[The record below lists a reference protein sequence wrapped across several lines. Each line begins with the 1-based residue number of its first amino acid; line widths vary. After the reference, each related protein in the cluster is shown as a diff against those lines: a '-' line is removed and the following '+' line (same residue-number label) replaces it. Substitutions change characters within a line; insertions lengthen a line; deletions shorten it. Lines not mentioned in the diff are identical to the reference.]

1 MPLFTDSERLLTP
14 PKWTGVDES
23 LPVVFVAGPIQG
35 APDFQTP
42 LARSLIRKHPDL
54 FVASP
59 RRLVIDEKFNYDE
72 QVFWEQANLGRAA
85 FNGVSVFWLAAQ
97 DHSLPYEVNRS
108 YAQTTRFEFGQVI
121 GRKTENPSI
130 RIQLGIDP
138 EYSAKGGGSERY
150 FRYLAKQTGL
160 LVHSS
165 LDELEGAI
173 LEDLA

>member
-1 MPLFTDSERLLTP
+1 MLTKSERLMTP

-23 LPVVFVAGPIQG
+23 LPVVFIAGPIQG
-35 APDFQTP
+35 APDYQTP
-42 LARSLIRKHPDL
+42 LAHRLIDAHPNL

-59 RRLVIDEKFNYDE
+59 RRLEVDEKFNYDE

-85 FNGVSVFWLAAQ
+85 FHGVSAFWLAAQ
-97 DHSLPYEVNRS
+97 DHSLTYEPNRA

-130 RIQLGIDP
+130 KIQIGIDP
-138 EYSAKGGGSERY
+138 EYGASGGGSERY
-150 FRYLAKQTGL
+150 FRYLARQADL
-160 LVHSS
+160 LIHSS
-165 LDELEGAI
+165 LDDFESAI